1 MKIVIA
7 PDSFKECLSATR
19 VAAAISEGILNILPE
34 AKIISIPVADGGEG
48 TVEALVFA
56 TGGKI
61 VEVPSIDPLNRP
73 IQSFY
78 GILGDGKTA
87 VIEMAAASGLEK
99 LSPEERNPLITTT
112 YGTGL
117 LLKAA
122 LDEGYTNIILG
133 IGGSATNE
141 GGAGM
146 AMALGFGLHDKHG
159 NSIGPGG
166 GCLGELHSITRSNVH
181 PLLSKAIITVA
192 CDVQNPLLGPSGAT
206 SVYGPQKGATPEM
219 LGELEKNMAHF
230 AEILQQEFGTNVADI
245 PGSGA
250 AGGLAAGLMAFCG
263 ARLVPGFDL
272 VAQLTHLEDHI
283 EQASLIFT
291 GEGKI
296 DLQTAFG
303 KTISGV
309 AKLAKKQQVPVIA
322 LAGKIEDD
330 LTELYNQGVTSVF
343 AIGQK
348 PMSLEES
355 KANAAQ
361 LLTATSEQVLRL
373 VIGFEKR

>member
-1 MKIVIA
+1 
-7 PDSFKECLSATR
+7 
-19 VAAAISEGILNILPE
+19 
-34 AKIISIPVADGGEG
+34 
-48 TVEALVFA
+48 
-56 TGGKI
+56 
-61 VEVPSIDPLNRP
+61 
-73 IQSFY
+73 
-78 GILGDGKTA
+78 
-87 VIEMAAASGLEK
+87 
-99 LSPEERNPLITTT
+99 
-112 YGTGL
+112 
-117 LLKAA
+117 
-122 LDEGYTNIILG
+122 
-133 IGGSATNE
+133 
-141 GGAGM
+141 
-146 AMALGFGLHDKHG
+146 
-159 NSIGPGG
+159 
-166 GCLGELHSITRSNVH
+166 
-181 PLLSKAIITVA
+181 
-192 CDVQNPLLGPSGAT
+192 
-206 SVYGPQKGATPEM
+206 M